1 MNRKGF
7 TLIEVLIAVVLLSL
21 AVISL
26 GQFMG
31 KFASQVIAE
40 RTDTCSAA
48 YERALSS
55 YRAAG
60 VVRLVR
66 NP

>member
-21 AVISL
+21 AVVSL

-31 KFASQVIAE
+31 KYKKATA
-40 RTDTCSAA
+40 TGNHAA
-48 YERALSS
+48 R
-55 YRAAG
+55 
-60 VVRLVR
+60 
-66 NP
+66 